1 MCLAPYQFSCWNKN
15 DPQAKLIRAES
26 INDRSYEIASEIADM
41 ALAGTLPDITG
52 NADHYV
58 AEYALDATHW
68 DDRYKA
74 TFVCG
79 KPRTRHYFFKLG
91 PNG

>member
-1 MCLAPYQFSCWNKN
+1 M
-15 DPQAKLIRAES
+15 IRAES
-26 INDRSYEIASEIADM
+26 IHDRSYEDACAIADT
-41 ALAGTLPDITG
+41 AIAGTLQDITG
-52 NADHYV
+52 GADHYV

-68 DDRYKA
+68 DDRHTA

-91 PNG
+91 LHG